1 MPKQKLELS
10 KEDAAR
16 LQLGNGEHVTVAVNG
31 HSVEATVAIRDRM
44 RPGAGFLIE
53 GTDEGNGNVL
63 ANGVPQRIAVSKREP
78 VLEVTHAGAG
88 AEEGVSE

>member
-1 MPKQKLELS
+1 MPRQKLELA

-16 LQLGNGEHVTVAVNG
+16 LSLSNGDDVTVSVDG

-44 RPGAGFLIE
+44 LPGAGFLIE

-63 ANGVPQRIAVSKREP
+63 ANGAPQRVEVAKREP
-78 VLEVTHAGAG
+78 LLDVVQVGGE
-88 AEEGVSE
+88 AEAEAE